1 MPSSYRRCSELRN
14 SYVNVSSGA
23 ASRPLEGWS
32 AYCAGKAGLAMLT
45 RSLHLELGERGVRA
59 YGLRPGVVD
68 TDMQGVIR
76 ASGVNEVSRLRRE
89 ELASVEGPARAIAYL
104 CEPAAADLAGA
115 EVDIRDGT
123 FRGRAGV

>member
-1 MPSSYRRCSELRN
+1 M
-14 SYVNVSSGA
+14 NVSSGA